1 MTFLLEVSE
10 LALVHVALSLVA
22 LAAGVAAV
30 AGMLVR
36 QRHDSIT
43 ALFLIT
49 TAGTSISG
57 FLFPRT
63 GFTPAQGVGIVSL
76 VVLLFPLLGLYVF
89 AMRGW
94 WRPLG
99 IAGAVAAFYL
109 NAFEAMVQAFQRIP
123 ALRALAPTQ
132 TQAPFLIAQA
142 MLLLIFI
149 AIGVASIRRCHP
161 DCIVQSDAGLGLDSD
176 RPLIG

>member
-1 MTFLLEVSE
+1 
-10 LALVHVALSLVA
+10 
-22 LAAGVAAV
+22 
-30 AGMLVR
+30 VR

-57 FLFPRT
+57 FLFPRA
-63 GFTPAQGVGIVSL
+63 GFTLAQGVGIVSL

-99 IAGAVAAFYL
+99 ISGAVAAFYL
-109 NAFEAMVQAFQRIP
+109 NTFMAVVQAFRQIP

-132 TQAPFLIAQA
+132 SEPLYLITQAT
-142 MLLLIFI
+142 LLLLFI
-149 AIGVASIRRCHP
+149 AMGVGSIRRCSG
-161 DCIVQSDAGLGLDSD
+161 DCAIASDESVGLDSD
-176 RPLIG
+176 RSLIG